1 MSLGLFTKGLNKR
14 EERPKNN
21 TEKIMN
27 LPPNVASLPCALP
40 LHLLR
45 FSLLA
50 NNLNKFA

>member
-27 LPPNVASLPCALP
+27 LPPNVASLPCAFAPP
-40 LHLLR
+40 LVALL
-45 FSLLA
+45 SA
-50 NNLNKFA
+50 C